1 MRILILAV
9 GRQKDGP
16 ERDLTVRYLE
26 RARGSGK
33 PLGLTGFD
41 VIEVVESRAARPA
54 DRKAEEATLLRA
66 KASGLN
72 VLALDERGS
81 SIGSEAFAEWIAA
94 RRDSGSKGLA
104 LLIGGADGLDPELA
118 NRPIRASPSGA

>member
-1 MRILILAV
+1 MRVQILAV

-41 VIEVVESRAARPA
+41 LGRNLRKPRRA
-54 DRKAEEATLLRA
+54 T
-66 KASGLN
+66 G
-72 VLALDERGS
+72 
-81 SIGSEAFAEWIAA
+81 
-94 RRDSGSKGLA
+94 
-104 LLIGGADGLDPELA
+104 
-118 NRPIRASPSGA
+118 